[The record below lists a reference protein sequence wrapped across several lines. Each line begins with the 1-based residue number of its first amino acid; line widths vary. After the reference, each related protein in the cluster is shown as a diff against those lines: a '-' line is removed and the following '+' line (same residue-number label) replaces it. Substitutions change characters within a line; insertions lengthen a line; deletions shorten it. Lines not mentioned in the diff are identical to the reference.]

1 MSSMITID
9 VFEQMFFNKKT
20 FVTNLYYVTSK
31 SIITDIDDDG
41 FCRINRNMVSDIF
54 KDLKS
59 YLESL
64 EINYGILMKLDYSI
78 VVTSEPIEVDNLI
91 WKLSCG
97 WEIIDPSKNVTLRKR
112 SINELQDINSFLES
126 K

>member
-97 WEIIDPSKNVTLRKR
+97 WEIIDPSKNATLRKR